1 MIEVSAA
8 KGYRTLAFGMKKL
21 NSPDVE
27 GLYTQ
32 KEIESC
38 FTLLGATCVEDLLQ
52 KDVQRCLL
60 DFK

>member
-1 MIEVSAA
+1 M
-8 KGYRTLAFGMKKL
+8 
-21 NSPDVE
+21 

-52 KDVQRCLL
+52 KDV
-60 DFK
+60 